1 MPDSIKMRIFAD
13 LTQFDCQ
20 DQMNK
25 KHFFI
30 GWIALLLL
38 LSCCQ
43 PKTNIGKID
52 ELKKTVKADAKT
64 LNELND
70 NTFVQL
76 EKDFFSCDSALQY
89 LPEEQL
95 DKAFQKLQLVDAYIQ
110 QFKETR
116 PTMQAEMDSILLR
129 LDLLKTDALT
139 QYLSDSLVEIY
150 INDEIQQVERLSNQ
164 VAYFKDRLGNCRK
177 NLDEFKNKR

>member
-1 MPDSIKMRIFAD
+1 
-13 LTQFDCQ
+13 
-20 DQMNK
+20 MNK

-30 GWIALLLL
+30 GWLAMLMLLV
-38 LSCCQ
+38 SCQ
-43 PKTNIGKID
+43 PKT
-52 ELKKTVKADAKT
+52 ELKKIDALKKQVNQEAKA
-64 LNELND
+64 LND
-70 NTFVQL
+70 LNANTFVQL

-116 PTMQAEMDSILLR
+116 PIMQAEMDSTLLR
-129 LDLLKTDALT
+129 LDLLRADAET
-139 QYLSDSLVEIY
+139 HYLSDSLVAVY
-150 INDEIQQVERLSNQ
+150 INAEAQQVEKLSSQ

-177 NLDEFKNKR
+177 DLDDFKNKK